1 MSVCLFLLKCHFLAN
16 CPESYLNT
24 FKLLRISPC
33 ILYYFMLN
41 KDRLVVTL
49 WEVLERWQNFW
60 FSPLI
65 IPKWELSDHLV
76 LSSNSVSKHNK
87 FTINMSL
94 FEFSLAPSTTS
105 ASPDLAFWKLYRDF
119 GTAASSLVC
128 KSLRKNYCIQSQ
140 LTLRFLQYVQ
150 MTSGFNILI
159 CLFSSRHAANAKVV
173 KAKQWFI

>member
-49 WEVLERWQNFW
+49 WEVLERWQNFC

-128 KSLRKNYCIQSQ
+128 KSLRKNYCIPISANPAVSPICADD
-140 LTLRFLQYVQ
+140 LR
-150 MTSGFNILI
+150 I
-159 CLFSSRHAANAKVV
+159 
-173 KAKQWFI
+173 